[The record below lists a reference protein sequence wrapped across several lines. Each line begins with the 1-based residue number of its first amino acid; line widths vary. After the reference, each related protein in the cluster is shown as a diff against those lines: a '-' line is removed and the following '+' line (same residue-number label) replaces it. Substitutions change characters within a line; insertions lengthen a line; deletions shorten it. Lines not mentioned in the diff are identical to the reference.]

1 MEGLL
6 STGPTPS
13 SFKERWP
20 DGGQDEEVQALQEGA
35 DQAAVKGV
43 NQLNQAQ
50 GPRSTNRFLPQ

>member
-35 DQAAVKGV
+35 DQVDKYLVLAPLGD
-43 NQLNQAQ
+43 
-50 GPRSTNRFLPQ
+50 